1 MSSDSQW
8 TKSWRNLNG
17 KSTTYFWLLEFFQCL
32 IPRKKS
38 TKQKK
43 IKITAQYVFLY
54 LYSAHPPQFWWW
66 SDENSRRISRK
77 WAKFANFDHLVD
89 PCDLDLVRM
98 IKVILPGRSNILCQ
112 YILKFSRRSDNGKG
126 PKRVWLIIYN
136 VIKTNRMYNV
146 IKTKISRLD
155 LITNFIQLV
164 NNLNNIL
171 DILLLQ
177 FKKH

>member
-1 MSSDSQW
+1 M
-8 TKSWRNLNG
+8 NG
-17 KSTTYFWLLEFFQCL
+17 KNITHFWRFDFFQCL
-32 IPRKKS
+32 IPWKKN
-38 TKQKK
+38 QLRKK

-77 WAKFANFDHLVD
+77 CAKFANFDHLVD

-98 IKVILPGRSNILCQ
+98 IKVILHGRSNILCQ

-126 PKRVWLIIYN
+126 PKRVWLTIYN
-136 VIKTNRMYNV
+136 VIKTDRMYNV